1 MPAYG
6 HFFLLAFL
14 VAGRASAAEPALA
27 TLRAGWELTTLYRFN
42 EAEAV
47 FRALAA
53 KDPTREN
60 RYALAISQLNRQPKS
75 DRTVAEARRL
85 LAALV
90 EEPAAPD
97 DEITLASRFY
107 LARILQLHQSKPD
120 LSAARS
126 AYRELS
132 RAPGGGFW
140 TEAAS
145 VKWATLRLYEI
156 TPWSEKAGRLTEAEQ
171 ELSRLTNPTLQK
183 DLHIIL
189 ADGYEKFGVSLPAAL
204 RHLEAAWTL
213 GIERGIDQG
222 DFLARMGELARR
234 TGDRAKARGYFTEFL
249 KRFRRDERVNWITL
263 KVAELE
269 KEAGR

>member
-1 MPAYG
+1 MRACRHLLLPA
-6 HFFLLAFL
+6 LLAGL
-14 VAGRASAAEPALA
+14 APASEDHPA
-27 TLRAGWELTTLYRFN
+27 TLRDGWELTTLYRFN

-53 KDPTREN
+53 KDPSREN

-75 DRTVAEARRL
+75 DRTVAEARAL
-85 LAALV
+85 LTALV
-90 EEPAAPD
+90 AEPAAPD
-97 DEITLASRFY
+97 DEITQAARFY

-120 LSAARS
+120 LVAARS

-132 RAPGGGFW
+132 RTPGGGFW
-140 TEAAS
+140 AEAAS
-145 VKWATLRLYEI
+145 VKWATLCLYEI
-156 TPWSEKAGRLTEAEQ
+156 TSWSEKAGRLAETEQ
-171 ELSRLTNPTLQK
+171 EISRLTNPTLQK

-204 RHLEAAWTL
+204 RHLEAAWAL

-234 TGDRAKARGYFTEFL
+234 TGDRAKARGYFAEFL
-249 KRFRRDERVNWITL
+249 KRFRRDERVYWITL
-263 KVAELE
+263 KLAELE
-269 KEAGR
+269 KEAAR